1 MNPERWREIERLY
14 HAALERPPRDREVF
28 LLSECRNDDS
38 LRIEVQA
45 LLNRGE
51 SADDFLE
58 EPAAAIA
65 ARMVTDPSPTVL
77 TGVRLG
83 TYVVQA
89 PLGAG
94 GMGVVY
100 RALDTKLNRPVAI
113 KFLSEKLADPA
124 ARRRFQ
130 REARTASSLNHP
142 HILTVHDAGDF
153 VGRQYLVTEFI
164 DGGTLRD
171 WAKEKHDWRQTIEL
185 LIGVADGLAA
195 AHEAG
200 ILHRD
205 IKPENIL
212 ITKSGYAKLADFG
225 LAKLHERET
234 SDATTH
240 TLTEMRTLEG
250 IIVGTVAY
258 MSPEQASGFPLDA
271 RSDIF
276 SFGIVLYEM
285 LSGKRPFTGPSHADV
300 LHAIIHGPA
309 APLPEDIPVPV
320 RTVVQKALQKNPAD
334 RFQSMRE
341 MVLDLRRVVRETGD
355 VRSHVPA
362 KPRFTTKRLTSFVAI
377 PVVLVVVGALVFWR
391 FQQPMEPARKQYTQ
405 LTNFAD
411 SAVSPVL
418 SPDGRM
424 LAFLRG
430 ESSLGASVGQI
441 YVKLLPDGEPVQ
453 LTNDNRIKVN
463 PKFSPDG
470 TRIAYTTTSEI
481 QTLDTWT
488 VPALGGQPRLLLA
501 NASGLTWIPEQNK
514 DSSSPSVLFSEFT
527 GRGFQMSIATSSE
540 SRTGHRTLYMPPE
553 TGMAHRSYLSPDRKS
568 VLLAEME
575 NGGWLPCRLIPFD
588 GSSPGKPVGP
598 SPAQCTDAAWSP
610 DGKWMYFSTNTGNGV
625 HTWRQRFPDGTPE
638 QITFGV
644 TEEEGI
650 HFDPD
655 GRSFVTAI
663 GNRQSTIWIH
673 DTQGNRQ
680 ITSEGFTFFPNI
692 SPDGK
697 KVFYLVRSGGAQ
709 NFLQGQLWAQDLE
722 TGQRQRILPDFE
734 MLHYNVSADGKR
746 VVFIAADKARGHTPI
761 WVAPLDGRTAPR
773 QISPMNGWFA
783 YFGAPG
789 QVVFAGQDNSGAFM
803 YRINDD
809 GSELQKISST
819 QALQPFSVSPD
830 GRWVPAAE
838 GPSPETRDALMVHPL
853 AGGSPM
859 MICKCYPAPNITDG
873 PMPPQMSWTPDGK
886 FLYLKF
892 ATSMYAIPLKPGQI
906 FPPIPS
912 AGFPS
917 KEAVAALPGARLIS
931 EEGGVFPGPNPSAY
945 AFMKVATQRNIYR
958 VPVP

>member
-1 MNPERWREIERLY
+1 VNPERWIEIERLY
-14 HAALERPPRDREVF
+14 HSALERPLRDRAAF
-28 LLSECRNDDS
+28 LESQCGNDDS
-38 LRIEVQA
+38 LRNEVEA
-45 LLNRGE
+45 LLNRE
-51 SADDFLE
+51 ASPNDFLDK
-58 EPAAAIA
+58 PAVAIA
-65 ARMVTDPSPTVL
+65 AQMTTESAAAVL
-77 TGVRLG
+77 TGLRLG
-83 TYVVQA
+83 AYVVQA

-113 KFLSEKLADPA
+113 KFLSGALADPA

-130 REARTASSLNHP
+130 REAQTASSLNHP
-142 HILTVHDAGDF
+142 HILTVHDAGEF
-153 VGRQYLVTEFI
+153 ESRQYLVTEFV

-171 WAKEKHDWRQTIEL
+171 WAKEKHDWRQTVEL
-185 LIGVADGLAA
+185 LTGVADGLAA

-212 ITKSGYAKLADFG
+212 ITKSGYAKLGDFG

-234 SDATTH
+234 SEAV
-240 TLTEMRTLEG
+240 TETRTLQG
-250 IIVGTVAY
+250 VIVGTVAY
-258 MSPEQASGFPLDA
+258 MSPEQASGLPLDA

-276 SFGIVLYEM
+276 SFGVVLYEM
-285 LSGKRPFTGPSHADV
+285 LAGKRPFTGPSHTDV
-300 LHAIIHGPA
+300 LQAIIHRPA
-309 APLPEDIPVPV
+309 EPLLENIPLQLRMIVE
-320 RTVVQKALQKNPAD
+320 KALAKGPAD
-334 RFQSMRE
+334 RFQSMRD
-341 MVLDLRRVVRETGD
+341 MLVDLRRVARQTGEEQ
-355 VRSHVPA
+355 VGVTA
-362 KPRFTTKRLTSFVAI
+362 KPRSRHKRSPVVVAILVVFVAA
-377 PVVLVVVGALVFWR
+377 GALLLSR
-391 FQQPMEPARKQYTQ
+391 FRQPNEPAGQQYTQ

-453 LTNDNRIKVN
+453 LTKDNLIKVN

-470 TRIAYTTTSEI
+470 TRIAYTTTNEN

-501 NASGLTWIPEQNK
+501 NASGLTWIPEKNK

-540 SRTGHRTLYMPPE
+540 SRAGHRTLYMPPE

-568 VLLAEME
+568 VLLAEMV

-625 HTWRQRFPDGTPE
+625 HTWRQRFPDGMPE
-638 QITFGV
+638 QVTFGV

-655 GRSFVTAI
+655 GRSFVTSI

-673 DTQGNRQ
+673 DAQGNRQ
-680 ITSEGFTFFPNI
+680 ITSEGFAFFPNI

-697 KVFYLVRSGGAQ
+697 KVFYMVHTGGAQ
-709 NFLQGQLWAQDLE
+709 NFLQGALWAQDLQ

-734 MLHYNVSADGKR
+734 MLQYNVSVDGKR
-746 VVFIAADKARGHTPI
+746 VLFVAADKGGHTPI

-773 QISPMNGWFA
+773 QLSAMNGWFA

-789 QVVFAGQDNSGAFM
+789 QVVFAAQDNSGAFM
-803 YRINDD
+803 YRIKDD

-838 GPSPETRDALMVHPL
+838 GPSPETRDALMVHPI

-859 MICKCYPAPNITDG
+859 LICRCYPAPNITDG

-892 ATSMYAIPLKPGQI
+892 ATSMYAIPLKAGQI
-906 FPPIPS
+906 LPPIPS
-912 AGFPS
+912 SGFPS

-931 EEGGVFPGPNPSAY
+931 EEGGVFPGPNPSVY